1 MGHFPFF
8 MEIGGK
14 KGMVVGGGR
23 VAARKV
29 EKLLPFGPVLT
40 VIAPRIE
47 DCMRTLEKRP
57 REQEHGAASLLFV
70 ERFFCLE
77 DLAGADFVIA
87 ATDEEVLNGRI
98 AEYCQA
104 ARIPVNVVDDR
115 EKCTF
120 FFPALVKEGALT
132 VGISTDGKSPAAAS
146 WLRGKIAGMLPDG
159 LGDTIDLLGQIRP
172 MVMER
177 VTQESDRKR
186 ILEKLF
192 LYCLDREGEA
202 TLEEAAELLAEEIF
216 RQDSYSG
223 TEKNSGRQGDGE
235 CDE

>member
-14 KGMVVGGGR
+14 EGVIVGGGR

-47 DCMRTLEKRP
+47 DCMRALEKRP
-57 REQEHGAASLLFV
+57 REQEHGAASLLLEERAFV
-70 ERFFCLE
+70 LE

-87 ATDEEVLNGRI
+87 ATDDEALNGCI
-98 AEYCQA
+98 AEYCQT

-120 FFPALVKEGALT
+120 FFPALVKDDALT
-132 VGISTDGKSPAAAS
+132 VGISTDGKSPVAAA
-146 WLRGKIAGMLPDG
+146 WVRGKIADALPEG
-159 LGDTIDLLGQIRP
+159 LGNIIDLLGQMRP
-172 MVMER
+172 LVMARIPRED
-177 VTQESDRKR
+177 DRKAV
-186 ILEKLF
+186 LERMF
-192 LYCLDREGEA
+192 LYCLQRGGKASPGEMMKF
-202 TLEEAAELLAEEIF
+202 LP
-216 RQDSYSG
+216 
-223 TEKNSGRQGDGE
+223 K
-235 CDE
+235 

>member
-1 MGHFPFF
+1 
-8 MEIGGK
+8 
-14 KGMVVGGGR
+14 
-23 VAARKV
+23 
-29 EKLLPFGPVLT
+29 
-40 VIAPRIE
+40 
-47 DCMRTLEKRP
+47 MRTLEKRP

-87 ATDEEVLNGRI
+87 ATDDEALNGRI

-177 VTQESDRKR
+177 VTQES
-186 ILEKLF
+186 EK
-192 LYCLDREGEA
+192 EGKA
-202 TLEEAAELLAEEIF
+202 ALEELAALLAEEIF